1 MGFAKN
7 SFCCVC
13 ASVKFVSLFIIIM
26 QDQPVLSIEEA
37 QEAIKALLRRFK
49 SDDCLEDL
57 KDIRAEWLESNK
69 SDEASESGNTAVV
82 NLLMDVE
89 EEIMVQFGFSLDPS
103 GHDAFNNQLLAFE
116 SENNPAF
123 DELSGE
129 LKEFYD
135 NVREICDEDYS
146 DSEEESDSEEDE
158 PINETAQA
166 AVVVAVVAP
175 DSTPAIEI
183 SQSDQEEEEER
194 QEHKYDE
201 ENVEEDPMQMSLVI
215 EAPAPQDDANL
226 VFHPDN
232 SLES

>member
-1 MGFAKN
+1 MPE
-7 SFCCVC
+7 
-13 ASVKFVSLFIIIM
+13 
-26 QDQPVLSIEEA
+26 QPVLSIEEA

-49 SDDCLEDL
+49 SDDCLEDI
-57 KDIRAEWLESNK
+57 KDIRTEWLESDK
-69 SDEASESGNTAVV
+69 SDEATENGNTAVV
-82 NLLMDVE
+82 NLLMEVE

-146 DSEEESDSEEDE
+146 DSEEESESEAEEEDE
-158 PINETAQA
+158 TVQTAA
-166 AVVVAVVAP
+166 AVVAVLAP
-175 DSTPAIEI
+175 ESTPAIEI
-183 SQSDQEEEEER
+183 SQSDQEEEEEEDR

-201 ENVEEDPMQMSLVI
+201 EKVEEDPMQMSLVI

-232 SLES
+232 SSES